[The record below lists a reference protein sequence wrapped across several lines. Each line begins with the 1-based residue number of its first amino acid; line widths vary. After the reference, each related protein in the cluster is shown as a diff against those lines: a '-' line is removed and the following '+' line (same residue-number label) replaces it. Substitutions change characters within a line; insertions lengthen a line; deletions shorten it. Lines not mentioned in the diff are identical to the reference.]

1 MRDDDWFEYSK
12 EFFLEEEEGNVKLEQ
27 RGKKERFLARE
38 RRENQ
43 GTRLYSEFHFD
54 REKNLSILSFKH

>member
-1 MRDDDWFEYSK
+1 MIDSNIPK
-12 EFFLEEEEGNVKLEQ
+12 NIFLGGGRGNVKLEQ

-54 REKNLSILSFKH
+54 REKNLSILLFK